1 MSWYVQLYNRN
12 ADVKGN
18 DGGKVFIF
26 WLAHSSST
34 SSLIS
39 NGDKEKESKM
49 ELTDRLVKG
58 EQSTLPQNIH
68 KLRVDL

>member
-1 MSWYVQLYNRN
+1 MLNGEMSIDTPLS
-12 ADVKGN
+12 N
-18 DGGKVFIF
+18 DLKLQVYIF
-26 WLAHSSST
+26 QLAHSSST
-34 SSLIS
+34 SSVIS
-39 NGDKEKESKM
+39 TGDKEKESKM